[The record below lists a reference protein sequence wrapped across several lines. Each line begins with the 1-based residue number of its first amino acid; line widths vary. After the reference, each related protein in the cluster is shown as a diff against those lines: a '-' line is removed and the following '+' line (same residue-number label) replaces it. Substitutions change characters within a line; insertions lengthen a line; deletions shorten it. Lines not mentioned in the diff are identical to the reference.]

1 MPRRL
6 PVKPDRFIGNLFILL
21 VFLTLLLVYYAVVV
35 QVLGPKFLS
44 SNFAKILL
52 SFYHFFLIMLLW

>member
-35 QVLGPKFLS
+35 KVLGPRFLDS
-44 SNFAKILL
+44 DLAKILL